1 MPDKVV
7 TDDRGA
13 LETEE
18 KPDEFEGAF
27 DEATGKG
34 EQADLTAADDPA
46 NVKDKES
53 EVKESPDTKPVVA
66 EDKPIEEKPVE
77 VDPEEKAEQRYK
89 TLQGIHKHDKKTW
102 DEEKTALLAQI
113 EEAKKPKTPDKTPEQ
128 KKEDTIAAEAF
139 VDSLTEEQKK
149 QLEDY
154 EADFDV
160 VSKMEGLKRTR
171 ELAKLRKE
179 MTDWKAEVKAEM
191 DAKLTAQATEVDN
204 KVAPAVKLA
213 EENERESHFRLI
225 REGYQR
231 EDGSTVD
238 GHDDFKQ
245 FVDDGTLLKWIE
257 TKPGYMQGVM
267 KKIYDAGSAIDVID
281 LVADFKRENNIQ
293 SNLPSDNVVNLDA
306 KKAARK
312 AALTTVPSRRGAI
325 NTGKAVADDYDS
337 AFDEAMNKSG
347 G

>member
-1 MPDKVV
+1 MADKVV
-7 TDDRGA
+7 EANRGVA
-13 LETEE
+13 ETEE

-46 NVKDKES
+46 NVKDEEP

-89 TLQGIHKHDKKTW
+89 TLQGIHKHDKKAW

-191 DAKLTAQATEVDN
+191 EATIAAKSSEVDS
-204 KVAPAVKLA
+204 KIAPAVKLA
-213 EENERESHFRLI
+213 EENEREAHFSLI
-225 REGYQR
+225 REGYTK
-231 EDGSTVD
+231 EDGTVVS
-238 GHDDFKQ
+238 GHNDFKQ
-245 FVDDGTLLKWIE
+245 YVDDGSLKEWIE
-257 TKPGYMQGVM
+257 SKPSYLQTAM
-267 KKIYDAGSAIDVID
+267 KRTYESGAAQDVID
-281 LVADFKRENNIQ
+281 LLADFKRESNIQ

-312 AALTTVPSRRGAI
+312 AALTSVPSRRGAI
-325 NTGKAVADDYDS
+325 NTGKAVADDFEG
-337 AFDEAMNKSG
+337 AFDEAMNKAG